1 MKKNVL
7 CLLMMA
13 AVTVMVA
20 AADYPMK
27 DKENIDLTLP
37 FSADATLRSLLVDN
51 VFGTIEL
58 QGYDGNELRVKGVR
72 TIQAETEGDLERARS
87 QVKLETRQ
95 DNGRIGLIVSGPFRQ
110 TDGCVCWNK
119 LGYIVQYDFVIQVP
133 RTCRLDISTVNGDYI
148 DIADIHGDF
157 RVRNV
162 NGRIAMSGIDGSGQ
176 ASTVNGS
183 VQVAFSR
190 PPRENCSF
198 QTVNGDV
205 ELEFAQSPSAD
216 FWCKTFNG
224 SVYSDFDVTRLPG
237 KAGQARRQD
246 GRFVYKSD
254 DFRGLRIGQGGT
266 VIKMDSLNGDLLIA
280 AGSKK

>member
-27 DKENIDLTLP
+27 DKEDIDLILP

-72 TIQAETEGDLERARS
+72 TIQAETEDDLERARS

-110 TDGCVCWNK
+110 TDGCVRWNK

-133 RTCRLDISTVNGDYI
+133 RTCRLDISTVNGDHI
-148 DIADIHGDF
+148 SIADIHGDF

-162 NGRIAMSGIDGSGQ
+162 NGRIAMSGVDGSGQ

-183 VQVAFSR
+183 VQVAFNR